1 MSDQNIPPIMDS
13 DDMERS
19 IMRISHEIIEKNRNL
34 SSIVLVGIHTRGVPI
49 AKRIA
54 NNINKLK
61 GLEVP
66 FGELDITFYR
76 DDFSTKGAILNAA
89 KTDIPSDLP
98 GKTIILVDDV
108 LYTGRSI
115 RAAVDHLLDYGRP
128 ARVQLA
134 VLLDRGHRELP
145 IRPDYV
151 GKNIPT
157 SKEQRIQV
165 KLNEIDGKDCVLLTD
180 ADSD

>member
-1 MSDQNIPPIMDS
+1 MSEQNNSPIMDS
-13 DDMERS
+13 NDMERA
-19 IMRISHEIIEKNRNL
+19 IMRISHEIIEKNREL
-34 SSIVLVGIHTRGVPI
+34 SSLVLVGIHTRGVPI

-54 NNINKLK
+54 RNINKLRS
-61 GLEVP
+61 VDIP

-89 KTDIPSDLP
+89 KTDIPSGLP

-157 SKEQRIQV
+157 AKGQLVRV